1 MFPIYITYI
10 SCMVYWSNVIDGNKM
25 SVRASSSVLELQHNP
40 FFSCRMLD
48 QYRETFQF
56 IHYLSTEE
64 QCLMKSIVCFFLS
77 NKEKWKELPGFFFH
91 WLMEVDQS
99 GMNWLFT
106 TSMSWLWTKVSL
118 KHMMS
123 NSGLMIH
130 SILDCHA
137 MIQHQVNSS
146 LPKTSPVLGQ
156 YVHNFTCCTRAKCCI
171 LMSTINV
178 L

>member
-40 FFSCRMLD
+40 FFFLQDAGSIQGNLSVYSLFINWRTMLN
-48 QYRETFQF
+48 E
-56 IHYLSTEE
+56 IN
-64 QCLMKSIVCFFLS
+64 CLFFLS

-118 KHMMS
+118 KHKMS

>member
-1 MFPIYITYI
+1 METKCLLGLVALCWNCSIIHFFPAGCWINTGKPFSLFTIYQLKNNAK
-10 SCMVYWSNVIDGNKM
+10 WNQLG
-25 SVRASSSVLELQHNP
+25 
-40 FFSCRMLD
+40 
-48 QYRETFQF
+48 
-56 IHYLSTEE
+56 
-64 QCLMKSIVCFFLS
+64 FFLS
-77 NKEKWKELPGFFFH
+77 NKEKWKELPGFFYH

-118 KHMMS
+118 KHKMS

-156 YVHNFTCCTRAKCCI
+156 YVLHNCTCCTRAKCCI

>member
-1 MFPIYITYI
+1 
-10 SCMVYWSNVIDGNKM
+10 
-25 SVRASSSVLELQHNP
+25 
-40 FFSCRMLD
+40 
-48 QYRETFQF
+48 
-56 IHYLSTEE
+56 
-64 QCLMKSIVCFFLS
+64 
-77 NKEKWKELPGFFFH
+77 
-91 WLMEVDQS
+91 MEVDQS

-118 KHMMS
+118 KHKMS

-156 YVHNFTCCTRAKCCI
+156 YVHNFTLHKGQMLYFNEYHKCIVNFLFVLIKLKLTVSKISTKYTMHTQLSSSQEIKINYFFIAISMEDFWHQLAEESLCGWII
-171 LMSTINV
+171 LA
-178 L
+178 